1 MHLNLF
7 LFTFLHLN
15 DPEEIKK
22 KGTTRATL
30 SSRDWEQSSALEN
43 KAVFLYT
50 IMDEYNQSDAFQIR
64 NMADFIS
71 RKLQEL
77 EDLQAKA
84 TK

>member
-1 MHLNLF
+1 M
-7 LFTFLHLN
+7 
-15 DPEEIKK
+15 
-22 KGTTRATL
+22 
-30 SSRDWEQSSALEN
+30 
-43 KAVFLYT
+43 FLYT